1 MTACEPAKTSY
12 DQSNSYECRDEKS
25 PASPFS
31 IFLFWHNLP
40 VVRTGARATR
50 HGARPSS
57 LTLNLLTM
65 PPTLELQIERAGD
78 GKNYPK
84 KGDNV
89 CVHYT
94 MRLSSGREVDNSYK
108 RKTPFRFRVA
118 SGQVVKGWDQ
128 AVTQLSV
135 GEKATTTFPA
145 NLAFGRT
152 GLPGLI
158 PPNQDLNVTLELVS
172 IETDADVE
180 AMLTGDDSFAVVE

>member
-1 MTACEPAKTSY
+1 
-12 DQSNSYECRDEKS
+12 
-25 PASPFS
+25 
-31 IFLFWHNLP
+31 
-40 VVRTGARATR
+40 
-50 HGARPSS
+50 
-57 LTLNLLTM
+57 M

-158 PPNQDLNVTLELVS
+158 LPNQDLNVTLELVS

-180 AMLTGDDSFAVVE
+180 AMLTGDDSFAVAE

>member
-1 MTACEPAKTSY
+1 
-12 DQSNSYECRDEKS
+12 
-25 PASPFS
+25 
-31 IFLFWHNLP
+31 
-40 VVRTGARATR
+40 
-50 HGARPSS
+50 
-57 LTLNLLTM
+57 
-65 PPTLELQIERAGD
+65 
-78 GKNYPK
+78 
-84 KGDNV
+84 
-89 CVHYT
+89 

-180 AMLTGDDSFAVVE
+180 AMLTGDDSFAVAE

>member
-1 MTACEPAKTSY
+1 MREENRPERKILVGNAKRSNTS
-12 DQSNSYECRDEKS
+12 QR
-25 PASPFS
+25 
-31 IFLFWHNLP
+31 
-40 VVRTGARATR
+40 GARATR

-57 LTLNLLTM
+57 LTVNLQTM

-78 GKNYPK
+78 GKNYPR

-89 CVHYT
+89 SVHYT

-135 GEKATTTFPA
+135 GEKATTTFPS

-158 PPNQDLNVTLELVS
+158 PPNQDLNITLELVS

-180 AMLTGDDSFAVVE
+180 AILTGQDSMELAE

>member
-1 MTACEPAKTSY
+1 MK
-12 DQSNSYECRDEKS
+12 KS
-25 PASPFS
+25 PASPLS
-31 IFLFWHNLP
+31 IFLFCTSP
-40 VVRTGARATR
+40 GSKERREGDPARRATVVT
-50 HGARPSS
+50 HSKSPHQ
-57 LTLNLLTM
+57 
-65 PPTLELQIERAGD
+65 PPTLELQIER
-78 GKNYPK
+78 
-84 KGDNV
+84 
-89 CVHYT
+89 
-94 MRLSSGREVDNSYK
+94 GRWEELLEEGRQRFCPLHDEAQQRARGGQLVQAQ
-108 RKTPFRFRVA
+108 TPFRFRVA

-180 AMLTGDDSFAVVE
+180 AMLTGDDSFAVAE